1 MSEPYPDQRPK
12 VQLPSDLELPFFD
25 PERPGRPRVIVKL
38 DRTQPTDAPGAL
50 RGLAAWEDVDS
61 NCACE

>member
-1 MSEPYPDQRPK
+1 MSEPYPDQRPI

-25 PERPGRPRVIVKL
+25 PERPGVLRVVVRL
-38 DRTQPTDAPGAL
+38 DRTQPPGAP
-50 RGLAAWEDVDS
+50 RGLMAWEDADS